1 MRIAGSN
8 LKRIRIE
15 PVKFPV
21 KDKMT
26 VVKKPALGRG
36 LSALLSD
43 SQTDV
48 MTREHAPKLAGSIST
63 ILLSQIEANP
73 FQPRTEFEKQ
83 ALNELA
89 DSIRLHGI
97 IQPIT
102 VRKTG
107 LDKYQI
113 ISGERRV
120 RASIIAGLKEVPAY
134 IRVAKDQDMLEM
146 AIIENVQRENLN
158 PMEVALSYKR
168 LIDECS
174 LKQEEL
180 GERVGK
186 DRTTV
191 NNYIR
196 LLKLPPE
203 IQAGLRDGKLSMGH
217 ARALLA
223 ITDPNEQLRLYED
236 LLRENM
242 SVRAIE
248 SLVKQVNESEP
259 KKQQEPAQAKPDPEL
274 AKRIEDIQNY
284 LSSIYQL
291 PVFVKP
297 RSSGKGEI
305 TIRFNTESEFERL
318 MKMLNKS

>member
-1 MRIAGSN
+1 
-8 LKRIRIE
+8 
-15 PVKFPV
+15 
-21 KDKMT
+21 MT

-43 SQTDV
+43 NSSDI
-48 MTREHAPKLAGSIST
+48 MTKGNTPKPVGSIT
-63 ILLSQIEANP
+63 QIPLSQIEANP

-83 ALNELA
+83 ALQELA
-89 DSIRLHGI
+89 DSIKLHGI

-102 VRKTG
+102 VRKTST
-107 LDKYQI
+107 DHYQI

-120 RASIIAGLKEVPAY
+120 RASILAGLTEVPAY
-134 IRVAKDQDMLEM
+134 LRIAKDQDMLEM

-158 PMEVALSYKR
+158 PMEVALSYRR

-191 NNYIR
+191 NNYLR
-196 LLKLPPE
+196 LLKLPTE
-203 IQAGLRDGKLSMGH
+203 IQVGLRDGKLSMGH

-223 ITDPNEQLRLYED
+223 VADPNEQLRLYED
-236 LLRENM
+236 LLKENL

-248 SLVKQVNESEP
+248 SMVKQVNEADP
-259 KKQQEPAQAKPDPEL
+259 KKPAVAKESNAPNEEVMKRFEEL
-274 AKRIEDIQNY
+274 QHA
-284 LSSIYQL
+284 LASHYQL
-291 PVFVKP
+291 PVNIKP
-297 RSSGKGEI
+297 KTTGKGEI
-305 TIRFNTESEFERL
+305 VIRFNSESEFERL
-318 MKMLNKS
+318 MNMLVG

>member
-1 MRIAGSN
+1 
-8 LKRIRIE
+8 
-15 PVKFPV
+15 
-21 KDKMT
+21 MT
-26 VVKKPALGRG
+26 IVKKPALGRG
-36 LSALLSD
+36 LSALLND

-48 MTREHAPKLAGSIST
+48 MSREHAPKLAGTITS

-89 DSIRLHGI
+89 DSIKLHGI

-120 RASIIAGLKEVPAY
+120 RASILAGLKEVPAY
-134 IRVAKDQDMLEM
+134 IRIAKDQDMLEM

-180 GERVGK
+180 GDRVGK

-196 LLKLPPE
+196 LLKLPAE

-223 ITDPNEQLRLYED
+223 IADPNEQLRLYED

-242 SVRAIE
+242 SVRTIE
-248 SLVKQVNESEP
+248 SLVKQVNENEP
-259 KKQQEPAQAKPDPEL
+259 KKAQEPAQV
-274 AKRIEDIQNY
+274 KRDEEQVKKFEGIQTY
-284 LSSIYQL
+284 LTSIYQL
-291 PVFVKP
+291 PVIIKP
-297 RSSGKGEI
+297 KSSGKGEL

-318 MKMLNKS
+318 MNMLNKN